1 MKDYRQIIAH
11 PEIFGNVQSVDE
23 SGRRTEVFFP
33 KIKLSWRLWWIER
46 SSSGRPRCQKL
57 DGEAAFI
64 WHLRSE
70 RPIHRRERTKLW
82 ICFMSATLFATTLVF
97 AAQIPDAEYEAV
109 AEEYVRGYFAA
120 RPLQGT
126 ALGLHEYD
134 GKITDY
140 SRLAL
145 DAELSRL
152 RRFDDRLK
160 KFDPDKLSQRQSID
174 LRILQAAIKKE
185 LFQMQDMSI
194 FERNPMVYARA
205 ADVNVYVKRNFAPL
219 EDRVRSIVAI
229 ESQVPNIVIAAKT
242 NLSDVLPR
250 PYVELAIQIAKGSSD
265 FLKKNL
271 VAAIADLKDERV
283 RVEFQEANRKAAATL
298 TDYAAWLERDKLPKA
313 SPDFAL
319 GTEKFQPLLAE
330 TELVDLPPEKI
341 LEIAT
346 TQLKAEQNTFA
357 VAAKKIDPGKSPG
370 EVFKQIQSEHPTPE
384 SLLPDIGKNLEQIR
398 KYVAGHHLV
407 TIPSEVRA
415 RVKET
420 PQYRRAVSFASM
432 DTPGP
437 FERRATEAYYYVTPT
452 ESEWPQK
459 QKEEWLTAFNYYNAD
474 IVSIHEVYPGHYV
487 QFLRLNAS
495 PASKVEKIFGSYAF
509 IEGWA
514 HYCEKMMIDE
524 GYSGAPTP
532 SPTPRPSASLGTTA
546 TPKAKPSPN
555 TSPTSSFNDIK
566 RAANYRMAQA
576 DEAMLRLCRLCVSIK
591 MHTQNMT
598 VAEGTKFFQEN
609 CYYEEKPAR
618 AEAMRGTFDPDY
630 LNYTLGKLQ
639 ILKLRDD
646 YKAQQGDDFSLQKFH
661 NELLNHGMPP
671 IRLLR
676 EIMLKDK
683 SKWDKVL

>member
-1 MKDYRQIIAH
+1 MRCRKVAPRMK
-11 PEIFGNVQSVDE
+11 PN
-23 SGRRTEVFFP
+23 
-33 KIKLSWRLWWIER
+33 
-46 SSSGRPRCQKL
+46 
-57 DGEAAFI
+57 
-64 WHLRSE
+64 
-70 RPIHRRERTKLW
+70 
-82 ICFMSATLFATTLVF
+82 FATKVASLVLSLVVLCLSRGSSF
-97 AAQIPDAEYEAV
+97 AAQTADAEYEAV
-109 AEEYVRGYFAA
+109 ADEYIKSYLAA

-152 RRFDDRLK
+152 RRFDDRLA
-160 KFDPDKLSQRQSID
+160 KFDPSKLSPRQSID
-174 LRILQAAIKKE
+174 LRILQAAVKKE

-205 ADVNVYVKRNFAPL
+205 ADLNIYVQRNFAPL
-219 EDRVRSIVAI
+219 EDRVRSLAAI
-229 ESQVPNIVIAAKT
+229 ESQIPNILIAART
-242 NLSDVLPR
+242 NLNAVLPK
-250 PYVELAIQIAKGSSD
+250 PYVQLAIQIARGASD
-265 FLKKNL
+265 FLKKSL
-271 VAAIADLKDERV
+271 PAAVTGLKDEQIRV
-283 RVEFQEANRKAAATL
+283 AFQDANRRAANAL
-298 TDYAAWLERDKLPKA
+298 SDYAAWLEREKLPKA
-313 SPDFAL
+313 SLDFAL
-319 GTEKFQPLLAE
+319 GEEKFRRGLAQ
-330 TELVDLPPEKI
+330 TELVDLPPQRV
-341 LEIAT
+341 LEIGMQ
-346 TQLKAEQNTFA
+346 QLKAEQEAFA
-357 VAAKKIDPGKSPG
+357 EAAKKIDPNKSPI

-384 SLLPDIGKNLEQIR
+384 NLISNVAKDLDKIR
-398 KYVAGHHLV
+398 KYVLSHHLI

-415 RVKET
+415 KVKET

-437 FERRATEAYYYVTPT
+437 FEKRATEAYYYVTPT
-452 ESEWPQK
+452 ESDWPDK
-459 QKEEWLTAFNYYNAD
+459 QKEEWLTAFNYYASD

-524 GYSGAPTP
+524 GYGSTP
-532 SPTPRPSASLGTTA
+532 SVSVTASSTPKPKSSPSASASST
-546 TPKAKPSPN
+546 
-555 TSPTSSFNDIK
+555 PTSDDAK
-566 RAANYRMAQA
+566 QAAKYRMAQA
-576 DEAMLRLCRLCVSIK
+576 DEALLRLCRLCASIK
-591 MHTQNMT
+591 MHTQNMS
-598 VAEGTKFFQEN
+598 VDEATKFFQDN

-618 AEAMRGTFDPDY
+618 QEAMRGTFDPGY

-646 YKAQQGDDFSLQKFH
+646 YKAQQGEEFSLQKFH

-676 EIMLKDK
+676 ELMLKDK
-683 SKWDKVL
+683 SKWDEVL